1 MSKLNNFHYAISLA
15 QTLYDIE
22 GDDDDLEEIG
32 LVAYNFIGNK
42 NTRLYRASLDIN
54 CQDGS
59 VQLPCNVDI
68 IEAVTYNHEDWN
80 YSTNKT
86 VNGDYNSQF
95 TEQYIEARKLY
106 QSPLY
111 ISGKYAK
118 YERVGDILYF
128 DKDYG
133 KVNILYKGII
143 LDEDGLPKVNEKE
156 ALAIATYIAFAT
168 KQKQGWIT
176 NNQNIIQLAQYLYQ
190 QWLKYCD
197 SARVP
202 LSIDQNTMNQVLD
215 AKSSWNRKVYNKAYK
230 PIY

>member
-1 MSKLNNFHYAISLA
+1 MNDFNYIYTVANSL
-15 QTLYDIE
+15 Y
-22 GDDDDLEEIG
+22 GLELEPEQFEELG
-32 LVAYNFIGNK
+32 LTAWNLIGNK
-42 NTRLYRASLDIN
+42 TVRLYNYSADISCDN
-54 CQDGS
+54 LS
-59 VQLPCNVDI
+59 VQLPCNCDI

-118 YERVGDILYF
+118 YERVGDTLYF

-202 LSIDQNTMNQVLD
+202 LSIDQNTMNQILD

>member
-1 MSKLNNFHYAISLA
+1 MNNFNYIYTVANSL
-15 QTLYDIE
+15 Y
-22 GDDDDLEEIG
+22 GLELEPEQFEELG
-32 LVAYNFIGNK
+32 LTAWNLIGNK
-42 NTRLYRASLDIN
+42 TVRLYNYSANISCDDL
-54 CQDGS
+54 S
-59 VQLPCNVDI
+59 VQLPCNCDI

-106 QSPLY
+106 QAPLY

-118 YERVGDILYF
+118 YERVGDTLYF

-133 KVNILYKGII
+133 KVNILYKGVI
-143 LDEDGLPKVNEKE
+143 LDEDGLPQVNEKE

>member
-1 MSKLNNFHYAISLA
+1 MNDFNYIYTVANSL
-15 QTLYDIE
+15 Y
-22 GDDDDLEEIG
+22 GLELEPEQFEELG
-32 LVAYNFIGNK
+32 LTAWNLIGNK
-42 NTRLYRASLDIN
+42 TVRLYNYSADIS
-54 CQDGS
+54 CDDLS
-59 VQLPCNVDI
+59 VQLPCNCDI

-106 QSPLY
+106 QAPLY
-111 ISGKYAK
+111 VSGKYAK
-118 YERVGDILYF
+118 YERVGDTLYF

-143 LDEDGLPKVNEKE
+143 LDEDGLPQVNEKE

-168 KQKQGWIT
+168 KQKQGWVT

-202 LSIDQNTMNQVLD
+202 LRIDQNTMNQVLD

>member
-1 MSKLNNFHYAISLA
+1 MNDFNYIYTVANSL
-15 QTLYDIE
+15 Y
-22 GDDDDLEEIG
+22 GLELEPEQFEELG
-32 LVAYNFIGNK
+32 LTAWNLIGNK
-42 NTRLYRASLDIN
+42 TIRLYNYSADISCDN
-54 CQDGS
+54 LS
-59 VQLPCNVDI
+59 VQLPCNCDI

-118 YERVGDILYF
+118 YERVGDTLYF

-202 LSIDQNTMNQVLD
+202 LSIDQNTMNQILD

>member
-1 MSKLNNFHYAISLA
+1 MNDFNYIYTVANSL
-15 QTLYDIE
+15 Y
-22 GDDDDLEEIG
+22 GLELEPEQFEELG
-32 LVAYNFIGNK
+32 LTAWNLIGNK
-42 NTRLYRASLDIN
+42 TVRLYNYSADISCDN
-54 CQDGS
+54 LS
-59 VQLPCNVDI
+59 VQLPCNCDI

-106 QSPLY
+106 QAPLY

-118 YERVGDILYF
+118 YERVGDTLYF

-133 KVNILYKGII
+133 KVNILYKGVI
-143 LDEDGLPKVNEKE
+143 LDEDGLPQVNEKE

>member
-1 MSKLNNFHYAISLA
+1 MNDFNYIYTVPNSL
-15 QTLYDIE
+15 Y
-22 GDDDDLEEIG
+22 GLELEPGQFEELG
-32 LVAYNFIGNK
+32 LTAWNLIGNK
-42 NTRLYRASLDIN
+42 TVRLYNYSADIS
-54 CQDGS
+54 CDDLS
-59 VQLPCNVDI
+59 VQLPCNCDI

-106 QSPLY
+106 QAPLY

-118 YERVGDILYF
+118 YERVGDTLYF

-143 LDEDGLPKVNEKE
+143 LDEDGLPQVNEKE

-202 LSIDQNTMNQVLD
+202 LSIDQNIMNQVLD

>member
-1 MSKLNNFHYAISLA
+1 MNDFNYIYTVANSL
-15 QTLYDIE
+15 Y
-22 GDDDDLEEIG
+22 GLELEPEQFEELG
-32 LVAYNFIGNK
+32 LTAWNLIGNK
-42 NTRLYRASLDIN
+42 TVRLYNYSADISN
-54 CQDGS
+54 DDFS
-59 VQLPCNVDI
+59 VQLPCNCDI

-95 TEQYIEARKLY
+95 TEQYVEARKLY
-106 QSPLY
+106 QAPLY

-118 YERVGDILYF
+118 YERVGDTLYF

-133 KVNILYKGII
+133 KVNILYKGVI
-143 LDEDGLPKVNEKE
+143 LDEDGLPQVNEKE

-215 AKSSWNRKVYNKAYK
+215 AKSSWNRKIYNKTYK

>member
-1 MSKLNNFHYAISLA
+1 MNDFNYIYTVANSL
-15 QTLYDIE
+15 Y
-22 GDDDDLEEIG
+22 GLELEPEQFEELG
-32 LVAYNFIGNK
+32 LTAWNLIGNK
-42 NTRLYRASLDIN
+42 TVRLYNYSADIS
-54 CQDGS
+54 CDDLS
-59 VQLPCNVDI
+59 VQLPCNCDI

-106 QSPLY
+106 QAPLY

-118 YERVGDILYF
+118 YERVGDTLYF

-133 KVNILYKGII
+133 KVNILYKGVI

>member
-1 MSKLNNFHYAISLA
+1 MNDFNYIYTAANSL
-15 QTLYDIE
+15 Y
-22 GDDDDLEEIG
+22 GLELEPEQFEELG
-32 LVAYNFIGNK
+32 LTAWNLIGNK
-42 NTRLYRASLDIN
+42 TVRLYNYSADIS
-54 CQDGS
+54 CDDLS
-59 VQLPCNVDI
+59 VQLPCNCDI

-118 YERVGDILYF
+118 YERVGDTLYF

-133 KVNILYKGII
+133 KVNILYKGVI

>member
-1 MSKLNNFHYAISLA
+1 MNDFNYIYILA
-15 QTLYDIE
+15 NQLY
-22 GDDDDLEEIG
+22 GLELEPTDFEELA
-32 LVAYNFIGNK
+32 LVAWNLIGNK
-42 NTRLYRASLDIN
+42 TVRLYRYYDKVDCADFSIK
-54 CQDGS
+54 
-59 VQLPCNVDI
+59 LPCNCDI

-95 TEQYIEARKLY
+95 TEQYIESRKLY
-106 QSPLY
+106 SDPLY

-118 YERVGDILYF
+118 YERVGDRLYF

-133 KVNILYKGII
+133 QVAILYKGVI
-143 LDEDGLPKVNEKE
+143 LDDDGLPQVNDKE
-156 ALAIATYIAFAT
+156 ALAIATYLAYVT

-176 NNQNIIQLAQYLYQ
+176 NNQNLLQEAQYMQQ

-202 LSIDQNTMNQVLD
+202 SHLSQNDMDEILQ
-215 AKSSWNRKVYNKAYK
+215 AKSSWARKSFNKSYK
-230 PIY
+230 PIK

>member
-1 MSKLNNFHYAISLA
+1 MNDFNYIYTVANSL
-15 QTLYDIE
+15 Y
-22 GDDDDLEEIG
+22 GLELEPEQFEELG
-32 LVAYNFIGNK
+32 LTAWNLIGNK
-42 NTRLYRASLDIN
+42 TVRLYNYSADISCDN
-54 CQDGS
+54 LS
-59 VQLPCNVDI
+59 VQLPCNCDI

-86 VNGDYNSQF
+86 VNVDYNSQF

-133 KVNILYKGII
+133 KVNILYKGVI

>member
-1 MSKLNNFHYAISLA
+1 MNDFNYIYTVANSL
-15 QTLYDIE
+15 Y
-22 GDDDDLEEIG
+22 GLELEPEQFEELG
-32 LVAYNFIGNK
+32 LTAWNLIGNK
-42 NTRLYRASLDIN
+42 TVRLYNYSADIS
-54 CQDGS
+54 CDDLS
-59 VQLPCNVDI
+59 VQLPCNCDI

-106 QSPLY
+106 QAPLY
-111 ISGKYAK
+111 ASGKYAK
-118 YERVGDILYF
+118 YERVGDTLYF

-133 KVNILYKGII
+133 KVNILYKGVI
-143 LDEDGLPKVNEKE
+143 LDEDGLPQVNEKE

-202 LSIDQNTMNQVLD
+202 LSIDQNIMNQVLD

>member
-1 MSKLNNFHYAISLA
+1 MNDFNYIYTVANSL
-15 QTLYDIE
+15 Y
-22 GDDDDLEEIG
+22 GLELEPEQFEELG
-32 LVAYNFIGNK
+32 LTAWNLIGNK
-42 NTRLYRASLDIN
+42 TVRLYNYSANISCDNL
-54 CQDGS
+54 S
-59 VQLPCNVDI
+59 VQLPCNCDI

-118 YERVGDILYF
+118 YERVGDTLYF

>member
-1 MSKLNNFHYAISLA
+1 MNDFNYIFVLANSLYG
-15 QTLYDIE
+15 LELEPEE
-22 GDDDDLEEIG
+22 GEELG
-32 LVAYNFIGNK
+32 LTAWNLIGNK
-42 NTRLYRASLDIN
+42 TVRLYKYCSRISCEDLSIK
-54 CQDGS
+54 
-59 VQLPCNVDI
+59 LPCNCDI

-106 QSPLY
+106 PNPLY
-111 ISGKYAK
+111 VSGKYAK

-128 DKDYG
+128 DRDYG
-133 KVNILYKGII
+133 QVTILYKGVI
-143 LDEDGLPKVNEKE
+143 LDEDGLPQVTEKE
-156 ALAIATYIAFAT
+156 ALAISTYIAFAK

-176 NNQNIIQLAQYLYQ
+176 NNQNLIQMAQYLYQ

-202 LSIDQNTMNQVLD
+202 ISISQNEMNEILE
-215 AKSSWNRKVYNKAYK
+215 AKSRWDRKIFNKAYK
-230 PIY
+230 PVK

>member
-1 MSKLNNFHYAISLA
+1 MNDFNYIYTVANSL
-15 QTLYDIE
+15 Y
-22 GDDDDLEEIG
+22 GLELEPEQFEELG
-32 LVAYNFIGNK
+32 LTAWNLIGNK
-42 NTRLYRASLDIN
+42 TVRLYNYSADISCDN
-54 CQDGS
+54 LS
-59 VQLPCNVDI
+59 VQLPCNCDI

-111 ISGKYAK
+111 TSGKYAK
-118 YERVGDILYF
+118 YERVGDTLYF

>member
-1 MSKLNNFHYAISLA
+1 MNDFNYIYTVANSL
-15 QTLYDIE
+15 Y
-22 GDDDDLEEIG
+22 GLELEPEQFEELG
-32 LVAYNFIGNK
+32 LTAWNLIGNK
-42 NTRLYRASLDIN
+42 IVRLYNYSADISCDN
-54 CQDGS
+54 LS
-59 VQLPCNVDI
+59 VQLPCNCDI

-95 TEQYIEARKLY
+95 TEQYVEARKLY
-106 QSPLY
+106 QAPLY

-118 YERVGDILYF
+118 YERVGDTLYF

-133 KVNILYKGII
+133 KVNILYKGVI

-215 AKSSWNRKVYNKAYK
+215 AKSSWNRKIYNKTYK

>member
-1 MSKLNNFHYAISLA
+1 MNDFNYIYTVANSL
-15 QTLYDIE
+15 Y
-22 GDDDDLEEIG
+22 GLELEPEQFEELG
-32 LVAYNFIGNK
+32 LTAWNLIGNK
-42 NTRLYRASLDIN
+42 TVRLYNYSADIS
-54 CQDGS
+54 CDDLS
-59 VQLPCNVDI
+59 VQLPCNCDI

-106 QSPLY
+106 QAPLY
-111 ISGKYAK
+111 VSGKYAK
-118 YERVGDILYF
+118 YERVGDTLYF

-143 LDEDGLPKVNEKE
+143 LDEDGLPQVNEKE

>member
-1 MSKLNNFHYAISLA
+1 MNDFNYIYTVANSL
-15 QTLYDIE
+15 Y
-22 GDDDDLEEIG
+22 GLELEPEQFEELG
-32 LVAYNFIGNK
+32 LTAWNLIGNK
-42 NTRLYRASLDIN
+42 TVRLYNYSADISN
-54 CQDGS
+54 DDFS
-59 VQLPCNVDI
+59 VQLPCNCDI

-106 QSPLY
+106 QSSLY

-118 YERVGDILYF
+118 YERVGDTLYF

-133 KVNILYKGII
+133 KVNILYKGVI

>member
-1 MSKLNNFHYAISLA
+1 MNDFNYIYTVANSL
-15 QTLYDIE
+15 Y
-22 GDDDDLEEIG
+22 GLELEPEQFEELG
-32 LVAYNFIGNK
+32 LTAWNLIGNK
-42 NTRLYRASLDIN
+42 TVRLYNYSADISCDN
-54 CQDGS
+54 LS
-59 VQLPCNVDI
+59 VQLPCNCDI

-95 TEQYIEARKLY
+95 IEQYIEARKLY
-106 QSPLY
+106 QAPLY

-118 YERVGDILYF
+118 YERVGDTLYF

-133 KVNILYKGII
+133 KVNILYKGVI

>member
-1 MSKLNNFHYAISLA
+1 MNDFNYIYTVANSL
-15 QTLYDIE
+15 Y
-22 GDDDDLEEIG
+22 GLELEPEQFEELG
-32 LVAYNFIGNK
+32 LTAWNLIGNK
-42 NTRLYRASLDIN
+42 TVRLYNYSADIS
-54 CQDGS
+54 CDDLS
-59 VQLPCNVDI
+59 VQLPCNCDI

-95 TEQYIEARKLY
+95 TEQYVEARKLY
-106 QSPLY
+106 QAPLY

-118 YERVGDILYF
+118 YERVGDTLYF

-133 KVNILYKGII
+133 KVNILYKGVI
-143 LDEDGLPKVNEKE
+143 LDEDGLPQVNEKE

-202 LSIDQNTMNQVLD
+202 LSIDQNIMNQVLD

>member
-1 MSKLNNFHYAISLA
+1 MNDFNYIYTVANSL
-15 QTLYDIE
+15 Y
-22 GDDDDLEEIG
+22 GLELEPEQFEELG
-32 LVAYNFIGNK
+32 LTAWNLIGNK
-42 NTRLYRASLDIN
+42 TVRLYNYSADIS
-54 CQDGS
+54 CDDLS
-59 VQLPCNVDI
+59 VQLPCNCDI

-106 QSPLY
+106 QAPLY
-111 ISGKYAK
+111 VSGKYAK
-118 YERVGDILYF
+118 YERVGDTLYF

-143 LDEDGLPKVNEKE
+143 LDEDGLPQVNEKE

-215 AKSSWNRKVYNKAYK
+215 AKSSCNRKVYNKAYK

>member
-1 MSKLNNFHYAISLA
+1 MNDFNYIYTVANSL
-15 QTLYDIE
+15 Y
-22 GDDDDLEEIG
+22 GLELEPEQFEELG
-32 LVAYNFIGNK
+32 LTAWNLIGNK
-42 NTRLYRASLDIN
+42 TVRLYNYSANISCDDL
-54 CQDGS
+54 S
-59 VQLPCNVDI
+59 VQLPCNCDI

-106 QSPLY
+106 QAPLY
-111 ISGKYAK
+111 ASGKYAK
-118 YERVGDILYF
+118 YERVGDTLYF

-133 KVNILYKGII
+133 KINILYKGII

>member
-1 MSKLNNFHYAISLA
+1 MNDFNYIYTVANSL
-15 QTLYDIE
+15 Y
-22 GDDDDLEEIG
+22 GLELEPEQFEELG
-32 LVAYNFIGNK
+32 LTAWNLIGNK
-42 NTRLYRASLDIN
+42 TVRLYNYSADISCN
-54 CQDGS
+54 NLS
-59 VQLPCNVDI
+59 VQLPCNCDI

-118 YERVGDILYF
+118 YERVGDTLYF

>member
-1 MSKLNNFHYAISLA
+1 MNDFNYIYILA
-15 QTLYDIE
+15 NQLY
-22 GDDDDLEEIG
+22 GLELEPTDFEELA
-32 LVAYNFIGNK
+32 LVAWNLIGNK
-42 NTRLYRASLDIN
+42 TVRLYRYYDKVDCIDFSIK
-54 CQDGS
+54 
-59 VQLPCNVDI
+59 LPCNCDI

-95 TEQYIEARKLY
+95 TEQYIESRKLY
-106 QSPLY
+106 SDPLY

-118 YERVGDILYF
+118 YERVGDRLYF

-133 KVNILYKGII
+133 QVAILYKGVI
-143 LDEDGLPKVNEKE
+143 LDDDGLPQVNDKE
-156 ALAIATYIAFAT
+156 ALAIATYLAYVT

-176 NNQNIIQLAQYLYQ
+176 NNQNLLQEAQYMQQ

-202 LSIDQNTMNQVLD
+202 SYLSQNDMDEILQ
-215 AKSSWNRKVYNKAYK
+215 AKSSWARKSFNKSYK
-230 PIY
+230 PIK

>member
-1 MSKLNNFHYAISLA
+1 MNDFNYIYTVANSL
-15 QTLYDIE
+15 Y
-22 GDDDDLEEIG
+22 GLELEPEQFEELG
-32 LVAYNFIGNK
+32 LTAWNLIGNK
-42 NTRLYRASLDIN
+42 TVRLYNYSADISCDN
-54 CQDGS
+54 LS
-59 VQLPCNVDI
+59 VQLPCNCDI

-106 QSPLY
+106 QAPLY

-118 YERVGDILYF
+118 YERVGDTLYF

-133 KVNILYKGII
+133 KVNILYKGVI

-168 KQKQGWIT
+168 KQKQAWIT

>member
-1 MSKLNNFHYAISLA
+1 MNDFNYIYTVANSL
-15 QTLYDIE
+15 Y
-22 GDDDDLEEIG
+22 GLELEPEQFEELG
-32 LVAYNFIGNK
+32 LTAWNLIGNK
-42 NTRLYRASLDIN
+42 TVRLYNYSADISCDN
-54 CQDGS
+54 LS
-59 VQLPCNVDI
+59 VQLPCNCDI

-106 QSPLY
+106 QAPLY
-111 ISGKYAK
+111 VSGKYAK

-133 KVNILYKGII
+133 KVNILYKGVI

>member
-1 MSKLNNFHYAISLA
+1 MNDFNYIYTVANSL
-15 QTLYDIE
+15 Y
-22 GDDDDLEEIG
+22 GLELEPEQFEELG
-32 LVAYNFIGNK
+32 LTAWNLIGNK
-42 NTRLYRASLDIN
+42 TVRLYNYSANISCDDL
-54 CQDGS
+54 S
-59 VQLPCNVDI
+59 VQLPCNCDI

-106 QSPLY
+106 QAPLY

-133 KVNILYKGII
+133 KVNILYKGVI

>member
-1 MSKLNNFHYAISLA
+1 MNDFNYIYTVANSL
-15 QTLYDIE
+15 Y
-22 GDDDDLEEIG
+22 GLELEPEQFEELG
-32 LVAYNFIGNK
+32 LTAWNLIGNK
-42 NTRLYRASLDIN
+42 TVRLYNYSANISCDDL
-54 CQDGS
+54 S
-59 VQLPCNVDI
+59 VQLPCNCDI

-118 YERVGDILYF
+118 YERVGDTLYF
-128 DKDYG
+128 DEDYG

>member
-1 MSKLNNFHYAISLA
+1 MNDFNYIYTVANSL
-15 QTLYDIE
+15 Y
-22 GDDDDLEEIG
+22 GLELEPEQFEELG
-32 LVAYNFIGNK
+32 LTAWNLIGNK
-42 NTRLYRASLDIN
+42 TVRLYNYSANISCDNL
-54 CQDGS
+54 S
-59 VQLPCNVDI
+59 VQLPCNCDI

-95 TEQYIEARKLY
+95 TEQYVEARKLY

-118 YERVGDILYF
+118 YERVGDTLYF

-133 KVNILYKGII
+133 KVNILYKGVI

>member
-1 MSKLNNFHYAISLA
+1 MNDFNYIYTVANSL
-15 QTLYDIE
+15 Y
-22 GDDDDLEEIG
+22 GLELEPEQFEELG
-32 LVAYNFIGNK
+32 LTAWNLIGNK
-42 NTRLYRASLDIN
+42 TVRLYNYSANISCDDL
-54 CQDGS
+54 S
-59 VQLPCNVDI
+59 VQLPCNCDI

-95 TEQYIEARKLY
+95 TEQYVEARKLY

-118 YERVGDILYF
+118 YERVGDTLYF

>member
-1 MSKLNNFHYAISLA
+1 MNNFHYSMVLMDNLYGITLPEDAFEELA
-15 QTLYDIE
+15 LNAWN
-22 GDDDDLEEIG
+22 L
-32 LVAYNFIGNK
+32 IGNK
-42 NTRLYRASLDIN
+42 RYRLYRYSACID
-54 CQDGS
+54 QDNKIE
-59 VQLPCNVDI
+59 LPCNADI
-68 IEAVTYNHEDWN
+68 VEAVTASWEDWKDVSN
-80 YSTNKT
+80 LLP
-86 VNGDYNSQF
+86 NGDIRSAYV
-95 TEQYIEARKLY
+95 EEYIEARKRFH
-106 QSPLY
+106 SPLY
-111 ISGKYAK
+111 QGGKFLP
-118 YERVGDILYF
+118 YERVGDTLYF

-133 KVNILYKGII
+133 KVNILYKGVI
-143 LDEDGLPKVNEKE
+143 LDEDGLPQVNEKE

-215 AKSSWNRKVYNKAYK
+215 AKSSWNRKIYNKTYK

>member
-1 MSKLNNFHYAISLA
+1 MNDFNYIYTVANSL
-15 QTLYDIE
+15 Y
-22 GDDDDLEEIG
+22 GLELEPEQFEELG
-32 LVAYNFIGNK
+32 LTAWNLIGNK
-42 NTRLYRASLDIN
+42 TVRLYNYSADISN
-54 CQDGS
+54 DDFS
-59 VQLPCNVDI
+59 VQLPCNCDI

-106 QSPLY
+106 QSPFY
-111 ISGKYAK
+111 IIGKYAK
-118 YERVGDILYF
+118 YERVGDTLYF

-133 KVNILYKGII
+133 KVNILYKGVI
-143 LDEDGLPKVNEKE
+143 LDEDGLPQVNEKE

-215 AKSSWNRKVYNKAYK
+215 AKSSWNRKIYNKTYK

>member
-1 MSKLNNFHYAISLA
+1 MNDFNYIYTVANSL
-15 QTLYDIE
+15 Y
-22 GDDDDLEEIG
+22 GLELEPEQFEELG
-32 LVAYNFIGNK
+32 LTAWNLIGNK
-42 NTRLYRASLDIN
+42 TVRLYNYSANISCDDL
-54 CQDGS
+54 S
-59 VQLPCNVDI
+59 VQLPCNCDI
-68 IEAVTYNHEDWN
+68 IEAVTYNNEDWN

-106 QSPLY
+106 QAPLY

-118 YERVGDILYF
+118 YERVGDTLYF

-133 KVNILYKGII
+133 KVNILYKGVI

>member
-1 MSKLNNFHYAISLA
+1 MNDFNYIYTVANSL
-15 QTLYDIE
+15 Y
-22 GDDDDLEEIG
+22 GLELEPEQFEELG
-32 LVAYNFIGNK
+32 LTAWNLIGNK
-42 NTRLYRASLDIN
+42 TVRLYNYSADISCDN
-54 CQDGS
+54 LS
-59 VQLPCNVDI
+59 VQLPCNCDI

-118 YERVGDILYF
+118 YERVGDTLYF

-176 NNQNIIQLAQYLYQ
+176 NNHNIIQLAQYLYQ

>member
-1 MSKLNNFHYAISLA
+1 MNDFNYIYTVANSL
-15 QTLYDIE
+15 Y
-22 GDDDDLEEIG
+22 GLELEPEQFEELG
-32 LVAYNFIGNK
+32 LTAWNLIGNK
-42 NTRLYRASLDIN
+42 TVRLYNYSADISN
-54 CQDGS
+54 DDFS
-59 VQLPCNVDI
+59 VQLPCNCDI

-106 QSPLY
+106 QSPFY
-111 ISGKYAK
+111 ITGKYAK
-118 YERVGDILYF
+118 YERVGDTLYF

-133 KVNILYKGII
+133 KVNILYKGVI
-143 LDEDGLPKVNEKE
+143 LDEDGLPQVNEKE

-215 AKSSWNRKVYNKAYK
+215 AKSSWNRKIYNKNYK

>member
-1 MSKLNNFHYAISLA
+1 MNALNYIYTVANSL
-15 QTLYDIE
+15 Y
-22 GDDDDLEEIG
+22 GLELEPEQFEELG
-32 LVAYNFIGNK
+32 LTAWNLIGNK
-42 NTRLYRASLDIN
+42 TVRLYNYSANISCDDL
-54 CQDGS
+54 S
-59 VQLPCNVDI
+59 VQLPCNCDI

-95 TEQYIEARKLY
+95 TEQYVEARKLY
-106 QSPLY
+106 QAPLY

>member
-1 MSKLNNFHYAISLA
+1 MNDFNYAYILANQLYGLELEPINFEELA
-15 QTLYDIE
+15 
-22 GDDDDLEEIG
+22 
-32 LVAYNFIGNK
+32 LVAWNLIGNK
-42 NTRLYRASLDIN
+42 TVRLYRYYDKVDCVDFSIK
-54 CQDGS
+54 
-59 VQLPCNVDI
+59 LPCNCDI

-95 TEQYIEARKLY
+95 TEQYIESRKLY
-106 QSPLY
+106 SNPLY

-118 YERVGDILYF
+118 YERVGDKLYF

-133 KVNILYKGII
+133 QVAILYKGVI
-143 LDEDGLPKVNEKE
+143 LDDDGLPQINDKE
-156 ALAIATYIAFAT
+156 ALAIATYLAYAT

-176 NNQNIIQLAQYLYQ
+176 NNQNLLQEAQYMQQ

-202 LSIDQNTMNQVLD
+202 SHLSQNDMDEILQ
-215 AKSSWNRKVYNKAYK
+215 AKSSWARKSF
-230 PIY
+230 ISQ

>member
-1 MSKLNNFHYAISLA
+1 MNDFNYIYTVANSL
-15 QTLYDIE
+15 Y
-22 GDDDDLEEIG
+22 GLELEPEQFEELG
-32 LVAYNFIGNK
+32 LTAWNLIGNK
-42 NTRLYRASLDIN
+42 TVRLYNYSTDVSCDDL
-54 CQDGS
+54 S
-59 VQLPCNVDI
+59 VQLPCNCDI

-106 QSPLY
+106 QAPLY

-118 YERVGDILYF
+118 YERVGDTLYF

-143 LDEDGLPKVNEKE
+143 LDEDGLPQVNEKE

-215 AKSSWNRKVYNKAYK
+215 AKSSWNRKVYNKTYK

>member
-1 MSKLNNFHYAISLA
+1 MNDFNYIYTVANSL
-15 QTLYDIE
+15 Y
-22 GDDDDLEEIG
+22 GLELEPEQFEELG
-32 LVAYNFIGNK
+32 LTAWNLIGNK
-42 NTRLYRASLDIN
+42 TVRLYNYSADIS
-54 CQDGS
+54 CDDLS
-59 VQLPCNVDI
+59 VQLPCNCDI

-106 QSPLY
+106 QAPLY
-111 ISGKYAK
+111 ISGKYVK
-118 YERVGDILYF
+118 YERVGDTLYF

-133 KVNILYKGII
+133 KVNILYKGVI
-143 LDEDGLPKVNEKE
+143 LDEDGLPQVNEKE